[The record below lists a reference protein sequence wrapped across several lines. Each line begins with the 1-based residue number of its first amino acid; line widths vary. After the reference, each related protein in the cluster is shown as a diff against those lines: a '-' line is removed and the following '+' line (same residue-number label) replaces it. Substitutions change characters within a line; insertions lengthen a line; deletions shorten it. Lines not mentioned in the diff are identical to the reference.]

1 MKLVKK
7 GKAGTDDDSD
17 ILIEVEPADTVTIK
31 LESRVDQ
38 LYGKKIREVIMKT
51 VETLQVEGCVI
62 TAHDNG
68 ALDYTIQARVEA
80 AVRLAGGVV

>member
-17 ILIEVEPADTVTIK
+17 ILIEVEPADTVTIE

-51 VETLQVEGCVI
+51 VETLHIEGCII
-62 TAHDNG
+62 TARDNG
-68 ALDYTIQARVEA
+68 ALDYTIRARVEA
-80 AVRLAGGVV
+80 AVRLAGGVT

>member
-17 ILIEVEPADTVTIK
+17 ILVEVEPADTVTIE
-31 LESRVDQ
+31 LESRVDR

-51 VETLQVEGCVI
+51 VETLDVEGCAI

-68 ALDYTIQARVEA
+68 ALDYTIRARVEA
-80 AVRLAGGVV
+80 AIRQAGGIL

>member
-1 MKLVKK
+1 MNLVKK

-17 ILIEVEPADTVTIK
+17 ILVEVEPADTVTIE

-38 LYGKKIREVIMKT
+38 LYGKKIREVIMRT
-51 VETLQVEGCVI
+51 LESLQVKGCII

-68 ALDYTIQARVEA
+68 ALDYTIRARVEA